1 MAYGLWPCI
10 LFNDQ
15 TPLQWYV
22 LVVLLSTASAMGRR
36 PCCDKVGLKRGTW
49 SVEEDQKLMNFILS
63 NGIKCWRHVP
73 KLAGLLRCGK
83 SCRLRWMNY
92 LRPDLKRGAFSEA
105 EEDHLVELHSRL
117 GNRWSKIA
125 AFFPGRTDNEIK
137 NHWNTR
143 IKKRLKLLGV
153 DPQGHE
159 PPIEQAETN
168 CDAKESTFAAMKE
181 VVGNINVDQKLLEN
195 PVSKVETRL
204 DHDHSCSGHNTSK
217 ALREDSDAG
226 WSTFPSLTDLQS
238 DSCLSRSMDEYVVQE
253 SSSESYWIDTYVD
266 SLLSWDGLSFS
277 NLE

>member
-1 MAYGLWPCI
+1 
-10 LFNDQ
+10 
-15 TPLQWYV
+15 
-22 LVVLLSTASAMGRR
+22 MGRR

-49 SVEEDQKLMNFILS
+49 SVEEDQKLTNFILC

-105 EEDHLVELHSRL
+105 EEDQLVELHSRL

-143 IKKRLKLLGV
+143 IKKKLKLLGL
-153 DPQGHE
+153 DHHGGE
-159 PPIEQAETN
+159 PPVEQGEN
-168 CDAKESTFAAMKE
+168 RDAKE
-181 VVGNINVDQKLLEN
+181 VGGDIDVDQIKLAEN

-204 DHDHSCSGHNTSK
+204 DHGHSCSDHNTRTK
-217 ALREDSDAG
+217 ASREDSDAG
-226 WSTFPSLTDLQS
+226 WSTFPSLTDLQF
-238 DSCLSRSMDEYVVQE
+238 DSCLSRSSMEKYVLQE
-253 SSSESYWIDTYVD
+253 GCSGSYWIDDYVD
-266 SLLSWDGLSFS
+266 SLLSWDGINFN